1 MSVASAGWYIDP
13 QDPSQQRYWD
23 GAAWTDHRA
32 PAVPGSGAHGPPP
45 SRPTAPGTAPPAHPA
60 SHPADAA
67 ASALG
72 RSKGRFAGKRGLEE
86 ENADLREALTAM
98 GVAERERLRLEI
110 DGLQRQ
116 RAGEEAAA
124 AEARRQR
131 AVEAEQLR
139 GQADEERR
147 AIQADLNNW
156 RSQVVATSDEAILQE
171 VGIYNYRH
179 PLDSAVAYRTALDR
193 VQSQVKS
200 MAKTDRAVV
209 NPSSSQWQVQ
219 GSATQ
224 GRAMIR
230 DISKLMLRAYNNEAD
245 DLVRTMKPYKLDA
258 AKARLDRAA
267 ATISRLAKV
276 LGIAIDTEYHRL
288 RWVELELT
296 ADFLA
301 KKAEEKER
309 EREEKTRLR
318 EEEKARREFEAEKL
332 RLAKEAAHYTSAL
345 AAVRANGD
353 TLKAQEIEA
362 KLTEIQAAI
371 SGVDARAANI
381 RAGYVYVISNVGA
394 FGGHMVKVGMTR
406 RLDPMDR
413 VRELGDAS
421 VPFRYDVHALIFSED
436 AVGLES
442 VLHRALAAKRV
453 NLVNLRREFFYA
465 TVAEVRDLLVGTVG
479 NALLEFD
486 EHPTSEE
493 FHVSDNI
500 RRAASSAR

>member
-13 QDPSQQRYWD
+13 QNPSQQRYWD
-23 GAAWTDHRA
+23 GASWSDHFA
-32 PAVPGSGAHGPPP
+32 PVSPRPVQAEPPP
-45 SRPTAPGTAPPAHPA
+45 APPGGDTVPRSAQPLN
-60 SHPADAA
+60 SADAA
-67 ASALG
+67 ARGLG
-72 RSKGRFAGKRGLEE
+72 KSKGLFAGKRGLEE
-86 ENADLREALTAM
+86 ENSELRAALTSL
-98 GVAERERLRLEI
+98 GVAERQSLHLEI
-110 DGLQRQ
+110 EALQRQ
-116 RAGEEAAA
+116 RSGEEAAM

-131 AVEAEQLR
+131 AAESDQLR
-139 GQADEERR
+139 RQADEQRR
-147 AIQADLNNW
+147 AIQADLDNW

-179 PLDSAVAYRTALDR
+179 PLDSAVAYKAALDR
-193 VQSQVKS
+193 VQAQLKS

-209 NPSSSQWQVQ
+209 NPSSTQWQVQ

-258 AKARLDRAA
+258 AKARLDKAA

-288 RWVELELT
+288 RWVELDLT

-309 EREEKTRLR
+309 EREEKMRLR

-332 RLAKEAAHYTSAL
+332 RLAKEAAHYAAAL
-345 AAVRANGD
+345 AVVQANGD
-353 TLKAQEIEA
+353 AQKAQEIET
-362 KLTEIQAAI
+362 KLAEIQAAI

-381 RAGYVYVISNVGA
+381 RAGYVYVISNIGA
-394 FGGHMVKVGMTR
+394 FGNHMVKVGMTR

-421 VPFRYDVHALIFSED
+421 VPFRYDVHALIFSDD
-436 AVGLES
+436 AVGLETQ
-442 VLHRALAAKRV
+442 LHRALAAKRV
-453 NLVNLRREFFYA
+453 NLVNMRREFFYA
-465 TVAEVRDLLVGTVG
+465 TVGEVRDLLVGTVG

-493 FHVSDNI
+493 FRVSDNL
-500 RRAASSAR
+500 RRTASSS